1 VLRKGT
7 LTRRGGLPTFK
18 PTGLAPQKAVSGLTN
33 NDPTRD
39 TYQRKVFYDGTNF
52 FVWFWAIA
60 TKQLK
65 YTASADGI
73 TWTTPVAKFD
83 FGVAPYYGGNIDC
96 GYPNRGTKDLS
107 GNAFDFAVHFTGSNG
122 AYSAWYPCAISSQ
135 TITVRSGASLDAN
148 KAQGGTIVC
157 NLNAT
162 NDYIIYHRNSVFNQ
176 VNLQRC
182 PVANLDDSDT
192 TISHGGTSTGGN
204 QLLPYKTSSP
214 YHMFA
219 LVKGGDNKLYYNI
232 VNVNATTGIAS
243 FADSFT
249 EIATLG
255 TGFSDFCSCS
265 EAQNVG
271 DPERI
276 HIVYVKSTGE
286 LCHRKFENDAL
297 GSETVLVSSGAS
309 YPVIACGDAG
319 KLYVFYVK
327 DAKIYVAHFKG
338 GWQNPVELFT
348 FEHAYDTPTYL
359 SCSQNVQ
366 SGKICLVWCEAED
379 STFAVWFCYLE
390 D

>member
-1 VLRKGT
+1 MLRKGT
-7 LTRRGGLPTFK
+7 ITRRGGLPTFK

-52 FVWFWAIA
+52 FVVYLDSAN
-60 TKQLK
+60 KQVK
-65 YTASADGI
+65 YVASSDGI
-73 TWTTPVAKFD
+73 TWTSAIVLWTYSV
-83 FGVAPYYGGNIDC
+83 GPYFGGNIDVQ
-96 GYPNRGTKDLS
+96 YPNRGAKDVNGASADLS
-107 GNAFDFAVHFTGSNG
+107 MVFSGSNG
-122 AYSAWYPCAISSQ
+122 TYFYWYPFTISGQVLNALTSS
-135 TITVRSGASLDAN
+135 TIVASD
-148 KAQGGTIVC
+148 AQGGSVVANINSLFEHLV
-157 NLNAT
+157 
-162 NDYIIYHRNSVFNQ
+162 YHRSAYL
-176 VNLQRC
+176 NLGRV
-182 PVANLDDSDT
+182 PSFGLNLSSTDVSY
-192 TISHGGTSTGGN
+192 GGTTTGGS
-204 QLLPYKTSSP
+204 QVLPYQTSGD
-214 YHMFA
+214 YDIMVLA
-219 LVKGGDNKLYYNI
+219 KGGDNKLYYNT
-232 VNVNATTGIAS
+232 AYIAAS
-243 FADSFT
+243 PYAWRLANFA

-309 YPVIACGDAG
+309 YPVIACGADG
-319 KLYVFYVK
+319 RLYVFYVK
-327 DAKIYVAHFKG
+327 DAKIYVIHFKG
-338 GWQNPVELFT
+338 GWQNPVGLFT
-348 FEHAYDTPTYL
+348 AEHAYDTPTYL